1 MSSPSDDRIAELVE
15 RVVAKLVAERVL
27 PAPRPASAP
36 AAAPAPAPAHAPAP
50 HGRAGGTAVAATSTR
65 GRAHGVFDDPDSA
78 VAAARRAFEQ
88 YEAMTL
94 ETRYRVVAAMR
105 QVILSDLE
113 GWSARAVEET
123 KIGRAEDKYF
133 KNKLAAE
140 KTPGP
145 EILEPVAWS
154 GDGGLSIM
162 ERAPYGVFLSITPC
176 TNPTETIVNNGI
188 GMVSGGNAVVFNVHP
203 LARRTSAALVAAL
216 DDAIV
221 AAGGPENLLTCMAEP
236 SIASAQALMKHPGI
250 RIVTV
255 TGGGEVVRQAMT
267 CGKRAIAAGPG
278 NPPVVV
284 DETAHLPRAA
294 EGIVKGASF
303 DNNVI
308 CTDEKEV
315 IVVADV
321 ADKLKKELERQP
333 VRFLSSREIASLE
346 KVILDKDGHVN
357 REFVGKN
364 ANVILA
370 TIGGSAPD
378 SLRLLMCE
386 VDEDHPF
393 VQHELLMPVIGLVR
407 VPDAES
413 AIAMAKRVEHGFCHT
428 ASMYSTNIDNLHRMA
443 RTINT
448 SIFVKNAPNYAGL
461 GFGGEGHTSWT
472 IASPTG
478 EGLTTA
484 RTFTRERRCTLKEHF
499 RIV

>member
-1 MSSPSDDRIAELVE
+1 MASGAPSHPAEA
-15 RVVAKLVAERVL
+15 R
-27 PAPRPASAP
+27 APS
-36 AAAPAPAPAHAPAP
+36 AAAPAPPSAE
-50 HGRAGGTAVAATSTR
+50 RTAVRAPIAR
-65 GRAHGVFDDPDSA
+65 GRAHGVYDDPDPA

-105 QVILSDLE
+105 QVVLGDLE
-113 GWSARAVEET
+113 GWSQRAREET
-123 KIGRAEDKYF
+123 GIGRAEDKYF

-145 EILEPVAWS
+145 EILEPTAWS
-154 GDGGLSIM
+154 GDGGLTIM

-176 TNPTETIVNNGI
+176 TNPTETIINNAI
-188 GMVSGGNAVVFNVHP
+188 GMVAGGNAVVFNVHP
-203 LARRTSAALVAAL
+203 LAKRTSAALISAL

-221 AAGGPENLLTCMAEP
+221 SAGGPENLLTCTAEP
-236 SIASAQALMKHPGI
+236 TIASAQHLMKHPGI

-284 DETAHLPRAA
+284 DESAHLPRAA
-294 EGIVKGASF
+294 EGIVNGASF

-321 ADKLKKELERQP
+321 ADKLRKELERQP
-333 VRFLSSREIASLE
+333 VRFLTSREVASLE
-346 KVILDKDGHVN
+346 KVILDKEGHVN
-357 REFVGKN
+357 RDFVGKN
-364 ANVILA
+364 ANKILA
-370 TIGGSAPD
+370 AIGGTAPD

-386 VDEDHPF
+386 VEEDHPF
-393 VQHELLMPVIGLVR
+393 IQQELLMPVIGIVR
-407 VPDAES
+407 VPDAE
-413 AIAMAKRVEHGFCHT
+413 AGIAMAKRVEHGFCHT
-428 ASMYSTNIDNLHRMA
+428 ASMYSTNIENLSRMA
-443 RTINT
+443 RLINT
-448 SIFVKNAPNYAGL
+448 SIFIKNAPNYAGL
-461 GFGGEGHTSWT
+461 GYGGEGYTSWT

-484 RTFTRERRCTLKEHF
+484 KTFTRERRCTLKEHF